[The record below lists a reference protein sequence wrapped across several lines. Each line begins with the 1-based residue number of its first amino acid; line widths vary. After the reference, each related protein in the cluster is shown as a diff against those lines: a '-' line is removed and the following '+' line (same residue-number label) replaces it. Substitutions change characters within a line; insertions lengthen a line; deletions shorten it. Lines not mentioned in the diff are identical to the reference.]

1 MHTFTNFKNDEVLR
15 YFFKIKPTKTN
26 IDKLSRCDNMID
38 THMHADAR
46 SSEDFEMMY
55 LAGIDTAITCSYYPY
70 KIDNESILLNHL
82 NRIREYDT
90 KRASEYGLD
99 LKVALGIHPTN
110 SINNPEVIYE
120 NLYSWI
126 ENNQIIAIG
135 EIGLEDLTEDEIAI
149 FKKQLDIAD
158 ETNSKVII
166 HTPRKNKKEVLKEI
180 LDILPQHLDEKQAV
194 IDHINPNVVTDAIAS
209 DCMLGLTV
217 QPQKMEKED
226 AIAILDEYGFDRF
239 LLNSD
244 ISNKP
249 SDPLSVAK
257 TVREL
262 ERLGFAQENVDKISH
277 KNAQKFFNI

>member
-1 MHTFTNFKNDEVLR
+1 
-15 YFFKIKPTKTN
+15 
-26 IDKLSRCDNMID
+26 MID
-38 THMHADAR
+38 THIHADAR
-46 SSEDFEMMY
+46 SGEDFKEMF
-55 LAGIDTAITCSYYPY
+55 LSGIDTAITCSYYPY
-70 KIDNESILLNHL
+70 KIDSEIILLNHL
-82 NRIREYDT
+82 NRILELDT

-110 SINNPEVIYE
+110 TTITPDKIFE

-126 ENNQIIAIG
+126 ENGQIVAIG
-135 EIGLEDLTEDEIAI
+135 EIGLEDSTDDEISI

-166 HTPRKNKKEVLKEI
+166 HTPRKNKSEVLDVI
-180 LDILPQHLDEKQAV
+180 LDIVPEHLDESHAV
-194 IDHINPNVVTDAIAS
+194 IDHINPNVIEKVIDK
-209 DCMLGLTV
+209 DYMLGLTV

-226 AIAILDEYGFDRF
+226 AISILDKYGFDNF

-249 SDPLSVAK
+249 SDPLSVAR

-262 ERLGFAQENVDKISH
+262 TRLGYEKKDIDKVAS
-277 KNAQKFFNI
+277 KNAKDFFEI